1 MNEKIQKDTLES
13 TYARKI
19 LGKVLSNV
27 NMIRFEGKVVRL
39 EVDGSTEQEI
49 ENILREYYGTREGN

>member
-1 MNEKIQKDTLES
+1 MNEKTQKDTLES

-19 LGKVLSNV
+19 LKEVLSSV
-27 NMIRFEGKVVRL
+27 RMIMFEGKTVRV
-39 EVDGSTEQEI
+39 EVDDTTEQEI

>member
-13 TYARKI
+13 TYAQKI
-19 LGKVLSNV
+19 LKKVLSNV

-39 EVDGSTEQEI
+39 EVDDSTEQEI

>member
-1 MNEKIQKDTLES
+1 MNEKTQRDTLES

-19 LGKVLSNV
+19 LKKVLSSIHTV
-27 NMIRFEGKVVRL
+27 MFESKVVRV
-39 EVDGSTEQEI
+39 EVDDTTEQEI